1 MINNIITQ
9 VNICKI
15 YKGELFF
22 TVTVLTVHQL
32 EGSPKACCP
41 HVCC

>member
-1 MINNIITQ
+1 MVNNIIAY

-22 TVTVLTVHQL
+22 TVAVLTVHQL
-32 EGSPKACCP
+32 EGSSKACCL
-41 HVCC
+41 